1 MSRKEDAIEF
11 GLPYNIKECSSK
23 LRAIAREL
31 KAQIGPLA
39 RNNDG
44 LMEESS
50 DIAVFM
56 EGKNFLGSFGSGKY
70 WMVHIYV
77 DNREN
82 GCQVVLNA
90 VGDSTLSRLA
100 VGGKNAY
107 SFKHA
112 LEKRDQIAQMLNS

>member
-1 MSRKEDAIEF
+1 MARKEDAIKF
-11 GLPYNIKECSSK
+11 DLPYNIQVCSSK
-23 LRAIAREL
+23 LRAIAGQL
-31 KAQIGPLA
+31 KAQIGPLEQ
-39 RNNDG
+39 NNDG
-44 LMEESS
+44 LIEESS

-70 WMVHIYV
+70 WIVHIYV
-77 DNREN
+77 DKREN
-82 GCQVVLNA
+82 GCQVVLLD

-100 VGGKNAY
+100 AGGKNAY

>member
-11 GLPYNIKECSSK
+11 ELPYNIKECSSK

-31 KAQIGPLA
+31 KAQIGPLE

-56 EGKNFLGSFGSGKY
+56 EGKNDFLPSG
-70 WMVHIYV
+70 
-77 DNREN
+77 N
-82 GCQVVLNA
+82 L
-90 VGDSTLSRLA
+90 
-100 VGGKNAY
+100 
-107 SFKHA
+107 
-112 LEKRDQIAQMLNS
+112 

>member
-1 MSRKEDAIEF
+1 MARKEDAIEF
-11 GLPYNIKECSSK
+11 GLPYNIQVCSSK
-23 LRAIAREL
+23 LRAIAGQL
-31 KAQIGPLA
+31 KAQIGPLE

-44 LMEESS
+44 LMEENS

-82 GCQVVLNA
+82 GCQVVLSA

-100 VGGKNAY
+100 AGGKNAY

-112 LEKRDQIAQMLNS
+112 CNCSEPLGSM